1 MNYVLSNLLLRSIS
15 SPFLILLIK
24 WTYNFI
30 VSSLYD
36 YLIIFYMLNHQLSIK
51 AKEEIKIIGKEWR
64 DIYIHLFRAIKNK
77 FISLFMGCGGS
88 VAEKA

>member
-1 MNYVLSNLLLRSIS
+1 
-15 SPFLILLIK
+15 
-24 WTYNFI
+24 
-30 VSSLYD
+30 
-36 YLIIFYMLNHQLSIK
+36 MLNHQLSIK
-51 AKEEIKIIGKEWR
+51 GKEEIKIIGKEWR